1 MGSGHLRRYCIVLY
15 YYCHQYVQPIYIKPP
30 QPPDKRSWEGDE
42 QEENQTPI
50 KLEDLSVEE
59 TFKVID
65 KKFKQ

>member
-1 MGSGHLRRYCIVLY
+1 M
-15 YYCHQYVQPIYIKPP
+15 QPIYIKPP
-30 QPPDKRSWEGDE
+30 QPPDRRSWEGDE

-59 TFKVID
+59 TFKAID